1 MGLGWHSICIDKEIV
16 KLSENQMSK
25 LLMITIELPYPPTS
39 GGRMKSWNM
48 LKFFTNHFDVSL
60 VSPLKY
66 GTSELERFHNNVDLE
81 AFYSDAVEVPR
92 TGVNLAK
99 SYLKSVPLNVYRSC
113 SEALKARVNQIADQF
128 DVIVL
133 DHYESFQYLPSNYK
147 GKVILHT
154 HNATFLMWERYANG
168 DGGYAMR
175 FASAL
180 EAKRVRAYERSACER
195 ADLVF
200 ASPNDI
206 EQLSGLGVDLGK
218 FRETYHLG
226 DDSQLSLPSVVF
238 KETEKRLL
246 YVGTLSWEANVDGL
260 VWFLEYVWPQVKAKH
275 YDLQFDIAGGNPDK
289 RIVDA
294 AMDLEGVNLLGF
306 VEDLEPLFCR
316 SRLFMAPLRFGSGI
330 KVKVLNTMCRG
341 VPVVTT
347 SVGAEGIAAEHLVH
361 LTINDDADG
370 MVASINQLLEDE
382 ATWNKIESES
392 RQQIRDRYTWA
403 KVRGYMVDEIEGLIK
418 S

>member
-1 MGLGWHSICIDKEIV
+1 M
-16 KLSENQMSK
+16 NK
-25 LLMITIELPYPPTS
+25 LLFITIELPYPPNS

-66 GTSELERFHNNVDLE
+66 GTSELENFCSNVDLDV
-81 AFYSDAVEVPR
+81 YYRDVVEVPR
-92 TGVNLAK
+92 TGLNLAK
-99 SYLKSVPLNVYRSC
+99 SYLKAVPLNVFRSY
-113 SEALKARVNQIADQF
+113 SESLKEQVKQIANQF
-128 DVIVL
+128 EVIVL
-133 DHYESFQYLPSNYK
+133 DHYESFQYLPSDYK

-168 DGGYAMR
+168 DGSFAMR
-175 FASAL
+175 TASAL
-180 EAKRVRAYERSACER
+180 EAKRVRAYERNACQG

-206 EQLSGLGVDLGK
+206 EQLSGLGVDSAK

-226 DDSQLSLPSVVF
+226 DDSQLNLPSIAF

-260 VWFLEYVWPQVKAKH
+260 VWFLESVWPKIKMIH
-275 YDLQFDIAGGNPDK
+275 PDLEFDIVGGKPDT

-294 AMDLEGVNLLGF
+294 ASNLDGVNLLGF
-306 VEDLEPLFCR
+306 VKDLEPILCR

-341 VPVVTT
+341 VPVITT

-370 MVASINQLLEDE
+370 MVNSIHKLLEDE
-382 ATWNKIESES
+382 ESWSKIEQHS
-392 RQQIRDRYTWA
+392 RQLIRERYTWA
-403 KVRGYMVDEIEGLIK
+403 KVLGFMLSEIDGLVK
-418 S
+418 

>member
-1 MGLGWHSICIDKEIV
+1 MP
-16 KLSENQMSK
+16 K

-48 LKFFTNHFDVSL
+48 LKFFTNHYDVSL

-66 GTSELERFHNNVDLE
+66 GTSELESFRNNVDLD

-92 TGVNLAK
+92 TGLNLVK
-99 SYLKSVPLNVYRSC
+99 SYLKAVPLNVYRSC
-113 SEALKARVNQIADQF
+113 SESLKERVKQIAHQF
-128 DVIVL
+128 EVIVL
-133 DHYESFQYLPSNYK
+133 DHYESFQYLPSDYK

-168 DGGYAMR
+168 DGSFAMR
-175 FASAL
+175 TASAL
-180 EAKRVRAYERSACER
+180 EAKRVRAYERKACQC

-206 EQLSGLGVDLGK
+206 EQLSGLGVDSAK

-226 DDSQLSLPSVVF
+226 DDSQLSLPTIAF

-260 VWFLEYVWPQVKAKH
+260 VWFLESVWPQVKSIH
-275 YDLQFDIAGGNPDK
+275 PDLEFDIAGGNPDR

-294 AMDLEGVNLLGF
+294 ASDLDGVNLLGF
-306 VEDLEPLFCR
+306 VKDLEPLFCR

-361 LTINDDADG
+361 LTINDDAVG
-370 MVASINQLLEDE
+370 MVNSILNLIDDE
-382 ATWNKIESES
+382 ESWSNIEQQS
-392 RQQIRDRYTWA
+392 RQLIRDRYTWV
-403 KVRGYMVDEIEGLIK
+403 KVLGFMVSEIDGLVK
-418 S
+418 H